1 MAEPPIQTAF
11 LAFAGI
17 GLFLRLGRRDDDVIP
32 KEGVVRPVR
41 RDRDAFLIG
50 KLEALHHTQE
60 LIEVAAQLRRVIEDR
75 ADGALGIDEEDGAH
89 GAGAGAGMDQAQ
101 LLCHMAVIGDQG
113 ELDLGVEIVL
123 DPVQPFIV
131 LDAICISSPP
141 ITQVR

>member
-1 MAEPPIQTAF
+1 MAEPPIQAAF

-50 KLEALHHTQE
+50 ELEALHHAQE

-75 ADGALGIDEEDGAH
+75 ADRALGIDEEDGAH
-89 GAGAGAGMDQAQ
+89 GAGAGARMDQA
-101 LLCHMAVIGDQG
+101 
-113 ELDLGVEIVL
+113 
-123 DPVQPFIV
+123 
-131 LDAICISSPP
+131 
-141 ITQVR
+141 